1 MSNKSQQVLTEAL
14 ALPPNERAELV
25 DHIMK
30 SFGFSSSIATDELWA
45 RETEERIDAYD
56 RGDIKTT
63 SVKEV
68 FEKINRK

>member
-25 DHIMK
+25 DHLMK
-30 SFGFSSSIATDELWA
+30 SFELPLRTSIDELWSK
-45 RETEERIDAYD
+45 ETEERIDAYE

-63 SVKEV
+63 SAKEV
-68 FEKINRK
+68 FENINRK